1 MSVLIIIVV
10 SEGGWRVRWNR
21 MCDYCTPND
30 DDYRWKSL
38 SINLGDFGK
47 HVMDLS
53 VSPSLH
59 RLTVELRPDD
69 IVEPL
74 WIDSIKIRYCPYCG
88 RRLKDGKKV

>member
-1 MSVLIIIVV
+1 
-10 SEGGWRVRWNR
+10 
-21 MCDYCTPND
+21 MCKYCTPN

-38 SINLGDFGK
+38 SINLGDLGK
-47 HVMDLS
+47 YVVDLS
-53 VSPSLH
+53 VSQSLH
-59 RLTVELRPDD
+59 QLTVELRPED